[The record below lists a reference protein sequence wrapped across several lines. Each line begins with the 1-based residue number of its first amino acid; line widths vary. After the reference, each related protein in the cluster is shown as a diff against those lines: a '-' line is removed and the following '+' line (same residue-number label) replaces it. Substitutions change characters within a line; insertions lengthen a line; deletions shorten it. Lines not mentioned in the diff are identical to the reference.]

1 MRMAERGESGGQR
14 KLRPDLRYWRDFLGK
29 KALAAPVGWK
39 RKDPRFQCNMWS
51 AIRER
56 EEEKIELIAEVGAI
70 AMPLY
75 RAASLCESCGKTY

>member
-1 MRMAERGESGGQR
+1 
-14 KLRPDLRYWRDFLGK
+14 
-29 KALAAPVGWK
+29 
-39 RKDPRFQCNMWS
+39 MWS
-51 AIRER
+51 AIRAR